1 MKANF
6 FVVIFS
12 FFFFFFFFANF
23 VAFTKP
29 NGEPF

>member
-6 FVVIFS
+6 IDVVIFS
-12 FFFFFFFFANF
+12 FIFFFANF

>member
-12 FFFFFFFFANF
+12 FIFFFANF